1 MIGSFQGFDP
11 YSYFRVPE
19 MFFHFPFSNGFL
31 TCRPWVWVR
40 KQQEK
45 EDWCHPNQTSNPKT
59 TGIYFQPQN
68 GGWKFGVSGLN
79 ISNPKFAHMAKF
91 GRVVARFGEQS
102 FPNLAEVSHLV
113 MDKSVWIIEQHRFFF
128 SVSWGQ
134 AMLTWC
140 YRDLDVSVIYCKFS
154 RSCPCD
160 VPFLAVSLFSCEKS
174 TVTIVTFPT
183 SRKNGGFGNPP
194 ACWGLFFWHA
204 CNLSSPR
211 KVGVNKTRGTGCF

>member
-91 GRVVARFGEQS
+91 GRVVVRFGEQS

-113 MDKSVWIIEQHRFFF
+113 MDKSVWIIQQPRFFF
-128 SVSWGQ
+128 LFPEDKLCWHDATEIWMSASFTANFQEAVPVTCHSWLSVCFLVKNLQWQ
-134 AMLTWC
+134 LW
-140 YRDLDVSVIYCKFS
+140 
-154 RSCPCD
+154 RSQPPGKTEALEILRRVGDCFFDMP
-160 VPFLAVSLFSCEKS
+160 A
-174 TVTIVTFPT
+174 TF
-183 SRKNGGFGNPP
+183 RV
-194 ACWGLFFWHA
+194 HE
-204 CNLSSPR
+204 R
-211 KVGVNKTRGTGCF
+211 